1 MRFLVDEDLSTDVAR
16 IGRALGLDIISVHEV
31 GRGGLSD
38 PDQLEYAASQGRC
51 VVSRNRNDFI
61 RWTDEFAA
69 DGRPHAGVLIVPRSM
84 LAASP
89 DQISHAIQAFSV
101 RHGEGDTAY
110 LCTFLSP

>member
-38 PDQLEYAASQGRC
+38 PEQLEYAATEGRC
-51 VVSRNRNDFI
+51 MVTRNRNDFI
-61 RWTDEFAA
+61 RWTDEFAGA
-69 DGRPHAGVLIVPRSM
+69 GRPHAGVVIVPRSL
-84 LAASP
+84 LAARS
-89 DQISHAIQAFSV
+89 DRIAHALQAFSV
-101 RHGEGDTAY
+101 RHGDGDTAY